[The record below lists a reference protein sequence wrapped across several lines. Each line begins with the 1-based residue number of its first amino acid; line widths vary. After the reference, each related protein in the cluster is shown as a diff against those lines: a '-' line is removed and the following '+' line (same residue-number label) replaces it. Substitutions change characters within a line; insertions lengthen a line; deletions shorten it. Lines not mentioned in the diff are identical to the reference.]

1 MVIKPYYTNNG
12 NLQVFPAT
20 LCANN
25 AETVS
30 QRKHQIPWMEQSTL
44 SIPDCK
50 TPVLCKWEKK
60 SQKKCSNVHENWKK
74 LIITALPILAFSQA
88 FLWHYLFSLKANH
101 SKFIPG
107 STQNSSHYSRGEF
120 NNQNNILFTFLF
132 PVLLITPE
140 IKCKSLPCHEK
151 SLRTS

>member
-30 QRKHQIPWMEQSTL
+30 QRKHQIPWMER
-44 SIPDCK
+44 
-50 TPVLCKWEKK
+50 VLFQFLIVKHKSSANGGKK
-60 SQKKCSNVHENWKK
+60 SQKKRSNVHANWKK

-88 FLWHYLFSLKANH
+88 FLWHSLFSLKANH

-120 NNQNNILFTFLF
+120 DNQNNILLTFLF

-140 IKCKSLPCHEK
+140 IKRKSLPCHKK